1 MTPYAVDTM
10 SRHELRKC
18 YNRYCWSVM
27 LLFPLGL
34 LVAAGLL
41 RSSYIVL
48 PGLYSD
54 PFWSELLLGGINAV
68 ASYLPAALIFLILL
82 RRFPRVDKLPVD
94 RLGLWELLQAAVFTL
109 GTTFLFNILTL
120 NLVSLL
126 EGLTGADTVDR
137 VAASDATT
145 PVWSMVIF
153 SVLIPPVCEELL
165 FRKLLLNRL
174 RSLGDVSAVYLSA
187 LAFSLFH
194 ANFYQMIYAFVLGI
208 FFAVVVLLTGSIRD
222 TILLHMLVNGMTT
235 LGYAMEGEVFFT
247 VRWLVYLLCALLAI
261 ALYFS
266 KRSHFHLEPGPLH
279 LSARDKRRACLG
291 SPWFYVMLLVCV
303 TGSIAI
309 IFRQ

>member
-194 ANFYQMIYAFVLGI
+194 ANFYQMVYAFVLGA

-309 IFRQ
+309 IFR

>member
-27 LLFPLGL
+27 LLFPLGS

-68 ASYLPAALIFLILL
+68 ASYLPATLIFLILL
-82 RRFPRVDKLPVD
+82 RRFPRADKLPVD

-126 EGLTGADTVDR
+126 EGMTGADTVDR
-137 VAASDATT
+137 IAANDATT

-194 ANFYQMIYAFVLGI
+194 ANFYQMIYAFALGI

-309 IFRQ
+309 IFR

>member
-153 SVLIPPVCEELL
+153 SVLIPPVCEELI

-194 ANFYQMIYAFVLGI
+194 ANFYQMIYAFALGI

-247 VRWLVYLLCALLAI
+247 ARWLVYLLCALLAI

-309 IFRQ
+309 IFR

>member
-194 ANFYQMIYAFVLGI
+194 ANFYQMIYAFALGI

-309 IFRQ
+309 IFR

>member
-1 MTPYAVDTM
+1 VAIVLFASIRERVDKAE
-10 SRHELRKC
+10 SPVSFKG
-18 YNRYCWSVM
+18 Y
-27 LLFPLGL
+27 PLT

-82 RRFPRVDKLPVD
+82 RRFPRADKLPVD

-137 VAASDATT
+137 IAANDATT

-153 SVLIPPVCEELL
+153 SVLIPPVCEELI

-194 ANFYQMIYAFVLGI
+194 ANFYQMIYAFALGI

-309 IFRQ
+309 IFR

>member
-1 MTPYAVDTM
+1 M

-82 RRFPRVDKLPVD
+82 RRFPRADKLPVD

-194 ANFYQMIYAFVLGI
+194 ANFYQMIYAFALGI

-309 IFRQ
+309 IFR

>member
-48 PGLYSD
+48 PGLDSD

-194 ANFYQMIYAFVLGI
+194 ANFYQMIYAFALGI

>member
-27 LLFPLGL
+27 LLFPLGW

-41 RSSYIVL
+41 KSSYKAL
-48 PGLYSD
+48 PGLYDD
-54 PFWSELLLGGINAV
+54 PVWGELLLGGINAV
-68 ASYLPAALIFLILL
+68 ASYLPTTLIFLLLL
-82 RRFPRVDKLPVD
+82 RQFPRAEKLPVD

-109 GTTFLFNILTL
+109 GSTFLFNVLTL
-120 NLVSLL
+120 DLVSLL
-126 EGLTGADTVDR
+126 EELTGAATVDR
-137 VAASDATT
+137 IAASDAVT

-153 SVLIPPVCEELL
+153 SVLIPPVCEELI

-174 RSLGDVSAVYLSA
+174 RPLGDVSAVYLSA

-222 TILLHMLVNGMTT
+222 TIALHMLVNGMTT
-235 LGYAMEGEVFFT
+235 LGYALDGEVFLT
-247 VRWLVYLLCALLAI
+247 VRWLLYCLCAVLAI
-261 ALYFS
+261 VLFVA
-266 KRSHFHLEPGPLH
+266 KRSHFHLEPGPLP

-303 TGSIAI
+303 AGSIAI